1 MWRYNPHSYATR
13 KKRYVIAID
22 KLHIVFSFFICFDDP
37 FVYLFQL
44 QPIEPLFCGKT
55 TFRLFFKFLKESV
68 DAGISP
74 FPSIRDSFILNE
86 LKVKQMERALENSLD
101 DEERMILEKK
111 YLAASQTKDIHIY
124 MELGMKKGTCYE
136 IKQRAIVRIATAL
149 GII

>member
-1 MWRYNPHSYATR
+1 M
-13 KKRYVIAID
+13 
-22 KLHIVFSFFICFDDP
+22 
-37 FVYLFQL
+37 
-44 QPIEPLFCGKT
+44 
-55 TFRLFFKFLKESV
+55 KESV

>member
-1 MWRYNPHSYATR
+1 
-13 KKRYVIAID
+13 
-22 KLHIVFSFFICFDDP
+22 
-37 FVYLFQL
+37 
-44 QPIEPLFCGKT
+44 
-55 TFRLFFKFLKESV
+55 
-68 DAGISP
+68 
-74 FPSIRDSFILNE
+74 
-86 LKVKQMERALENSLD
+86 MERALENSLD